1 MTPLRGQF
9 AQKSRSP
16 RGYPLLRYGDA
27 MRDSI
32 LASAPIPHPSTPPTP
47 RPGRADQ
54 DHGPLPGHPALASA
68 SAASRARHRER
79 KTLTRADWTEAAL
92 GALARDGLRAV
103 AVEPLAE
110 RLGATKGSFYWHFRD
125 RNALLEAAVAQWERT
140 ATDEQIAQLEQIPDP
155 AARHRALVGWVDDSD
170 RDMRIFMVLLWN
182 ADHPVIGPAINRILQ
197 KRMEFSLR
205 LREQCGQNAEQARM
219 SMMYAYSVLLGLQ
232 LLRRAAPHLIP
243 EGNGTPQELRDYVA
257 ALIRQ
262 AAGVGLPTATA
273 V

>member
-1 MTPLRGQF
+1 
-9 AQKSRSP
+9 
-16 RGYPLLRYGDA
+16 

-32 LASAPIPHPSTPPTP
+32 LASAPPPHQGTPPTP
-47 RPGRADQ
+47 RSGRADQ
-54 DHGPLPGHPALASA
+54 DHVPLPGPGHSD
-68 SAASRARHRER
+68 RARPRER

-92 GALARDGLRAV
+92 NALARDGLRAV

-140 ATDEQIAQLEQIPDP
+140 STDELIAGLEHIPDP
-155 AARHRALVGWVDDSD
+155 SERHRATVGWLSESD

-182 ADHPVIGPAINRILQ
+182 ADHPVIGPAIARILG
-197 KRMEFSLR
+197 KRMAFSLR
-205 LREQCGQNAEQARM
+205 LREQCGEDAEQARL

-257 ALIRQ
+257 SLIRQ
-262 AAGVGLPTATA
+262 ATGIELPTAA
-273 V
+273 

>member
-1 MTPLRGQF
+1 
-9 AQKSRSP
+9 
-16 RGYPLLRYGDA
+16 

-32 LASAPIPHPSTPPTP
+32 LASAPTPHPGTPLAP

-54 DHGPLPGHPALASA
+54 DHVPLSGRPAASA
-68 SAASRARHRER
+68 TTATASAPVPSPTRARHRER

-125 RNALLEAAVAQWERT
+125 RNALLEAAVLQWERT
-140 ATDEQIAQLEQIPDP
+140 ATDELITGLEQIPDP
-155 AARHRALVGWVDDSD
+155 AARHRAIVGWVDDSD

-197 KRMEFSLR
+197 KRMAFSLR
-205 LREQCGQNAEQARM
+205 LREQSGQDTEQARL

-232 LLRRAAPHLIP
+232 LLRRAAPHLVP

-257 ALIRQ
+257 SLIRQ
-262 AAGVGLPTATA
+262 AAGIGLPAA
-273 V
+273 A

>member
-1 MTPLRGQF
+1 
-9 AQKSRSP
+9 
-16 RGYPLLRYGDA
+16 

-32 LASAPIPHPSTPPTP
+32 LASATIPHPSTPPTP
-47 RPGRADQ
+47 RPGRAGQ
-54 DHGPLPGHPALASA
+54 DHVPLSGHPVPNSVSTPTSAPAAASGPSPASLSDSAPASA
-68 SAASRARHRER
+68 SARTRHRER

-140 ATDEQIAQLEQIPDP
+140 ATDELITQLEQIPDP
-155 AARHRALVGWVDDSD
+155 AARHRAMVGWVDDSD
-170 RDMRIFMVLLWN
+170 RDMRIFMALLWN
-182 ADHPVIGPAINRILQ
+182 SDHPVIGPAINRILQ

-205 LREQCGQNAEQARM
+205 LREQAGQDAEQARL

-232 LLRRAAPHLIP
+232 LLRRAAPHLVS
-243 EGNGTPQELRDYVA
+243 EGSGTPQEFRDYVA
-257 ALIRQ
+257 LLIKQ
-262 AAGVGLPTATA
+262 AAGIEVPAA
-273 V
+273 A